1 MKRLSPSAPCRATRT
16 VSAQCVL
23 VGAWYCSPH
32 DLGDTPTAGP
42 AVSSRR
48 ELAGPRSHGRKELQP
63 GLGSG
68 RGPCSLRT
76 AFQTWGPAPPGS
88 GCCPSL
94 PRWPRPDFCFRPS
107 WQDRGTLGESR
118 GPGWQHDSRGSACR
132 PAGLTGVPWPVHP
145 RVGPGSG
152 QGVPWLGGWWA
163 TQLQATALSGP
174 WSPTAPELLGCAL
187 CAQTCTP
194 PAVSPAQAVPAPLG
208 SMWGAPAGRRGALL
222 PRNPGLSGAVRP
234 PAGLQRPDLMT
245 GPCPL
250 RGSEGPWGAGPRR
263 CSGWRRSIWGP

>member
-1 MKRLSPSAPCRATRT
+1 MSSWEPGIAVPTTSVTPPQQAPPCHPDVSWRAP
-16 VSAQCVL
+16 
-23 VGAWYCSPH
+23 GH
-32 DLGDTPTAGP
+32 TAGRSCSQGWGPGGGP
-42 AVSSRR
+42 AHSALPSRR
-48 ELAGPRSHGRKELQP
+48 GGPLPQVLGAVPPFPDGLALASA
-63 GLGSG
+63 SG
-68 RGPCSLRT
+68 
-76 AFQTWGPAPPGS
+76 
-88 GCCPSL
+88 
-94 PRWPRPDFCFRPS
+94 RPDFCFWPS

-145 RVGPGSG
+145 RVSPGSG

-222 PRNPGLSGAVRP
+222 PRNPGPSGAVWP
-234 PAGLQRPDLMT
+234 LAGLQRPDLMT
-245 GPCPL
+245 GPRPL